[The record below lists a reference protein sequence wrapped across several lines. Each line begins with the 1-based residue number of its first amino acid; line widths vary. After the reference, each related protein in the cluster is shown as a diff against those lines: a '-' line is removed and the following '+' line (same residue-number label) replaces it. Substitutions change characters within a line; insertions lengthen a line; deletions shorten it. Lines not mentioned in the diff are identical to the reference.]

1 MNRHQILYNWVS
13 NFFTDNEVLQFDSL
27 ESYPGARTL
36 VPDYG
41 DFTLATDILGNE
53 KKAYNFAFVG
63 TEPLSFTTDNQNQ
76 TNLSLFDEF
85 SQWII
90 EQDKQKNYPD
100 FGENIVDYKL
110 TPLQNMANRT
120 YFDESSGLAK
130 YILGFKLEYTQKNI
144 E

>member
-1 MNRHQILYNWVS
+1 M
-13 NFFTDNEVLQFDSL
+13 QFDSL
-27 ESYPGARTL
+27 ESYPGARAL

-41 DFTLATDILGNE
+41 DFTISTDILGN
-53 KKAYNFAFVG
+53 KTKAYNFAFVG

-90 EQDKQKNYPD
+90 EQDKNRNYPD
-100 FGENIVDYKL
+100 FGENVINYKL
-110 TPLQNMANRT
+110 VPLQNMANRT
-120 YFDESSGLAK
+120 YFDEESGLAK
-130 YILGFKLEYTQKNI
+130 YILGFRLEYTEKNI